1 MEKSLNRRGCTHR
14 EAVKTLQ
21 GWIREQRMS
30 QADFVRWLSDRSITI
45 TQVYLSNML
54 TGKRPPGPKFR
65 EMFRE
70 ITGITLVDGF
80 VEQAEQSTGG
90 KA

>member
-1 MEKSLNRRGCTHR
+1 
-14 EAVKTLQ
+14 
-21 GWIREQRMS
+21 MS
-30 QADFVRWLSDRSITI
+30 QADFVRWLSDHGITI
-45 TQVYLSNML
+45 TRVYLSNML

-70 ITGITLVDGF
+70 IAGITLVDGF
-80 VEQAEQSTGG
+80 VEQREHNGG

>member
-1 MEKSLNRRGCTHR
+1 MANTLNRRGCTHQ

-21 GWIREQRMS
+21 GWIRERRMS
-30 QADFVRWLSDRSITI
+30 QADFVRWLSDRGITI

-70 ITGITLVDGF
+70 IAGITLVDGL
-80 VEQAEQSTGG
+80 VEQDEQPTGG